1 MHHTRAMALGHVR
14 NATWHLLNADTHP
27 GVDGLILGLE
37 CLDLEALLNP
47 DDTEPALVPPEP
59 GPAASL
65 AAASQLLAA
74 HLDEVPPAAWA
85 ALCALEL
92 KLG

>member
-1 MHHTRAMALGHVR
+1 MPHTWALALGHVR
-14 NATWHLLNADTHP
+14 NATWHLLNPDTSP
-27 GVDGLILGLE
+27 GVEGLLLGLE

-47 DDTEPALVPPEP
+47 DDDDPALVPPEH

-65 AAASQLLAA
+65 AAASRLLAA
-74 HLDEVPPAAWA
+74 HLDAVPPAAWA
-85 ALCALEL
+85 ALRALEM